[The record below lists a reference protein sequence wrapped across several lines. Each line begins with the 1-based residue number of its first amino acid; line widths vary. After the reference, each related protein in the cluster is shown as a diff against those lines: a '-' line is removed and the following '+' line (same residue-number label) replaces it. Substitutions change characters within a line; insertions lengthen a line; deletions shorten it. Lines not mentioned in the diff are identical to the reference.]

1 MIIHDDL
8 EALCA
13 QYEGFLLDLWGV
25 VMDGIQAFPD
35 ALKWLARRRMEQKP
49 VWFLSNA
56 SRTTAATA
64 TLLTNLGISP
74 KLYAGIST
82 SGQLA
87 VDALSD
93 PHSSFATG
101 ALYAVGE
108 MPKLH
113 GWPPTVMR
121 RFTTHLDQAAFL
133 IALGSFPLTEL
144 DQRLAPLLDALDKPM
159 LCANPD
165 RDVVFGGQPLAGAGM
180 LAERFAEAGGTVH
193 WFGKPELLIFAQGEA
208 QLQKLGAQQ
217 MLFIGDSMVTDIPGA
232 RRAGLDTLL
241 LSSTGIHRETL
252 GAEFNRLPS
261 PTHLKHF
268 LEGYEIQPNG
278 VAAGL
283 S

>member
-8 EALCA
+8 EALCG
-13 QYEGFLLDLWGV
+13 QYQGFLLDLWGV
-25 VMDGIQAFPD
+25 VMDGVRTFPG
-35 ALKWLARRRMEQKP
+35 ALDWLARRRVERKP

-56 SRTTAATA
+56 SRTTAAAT

-74 KLYAGIST
+74 ESYVGIST

-93 PHSSFATG
+93 PHGPFAEG
-101 ALYAVGE
+101 ALYVVGE
-108 MPKLH
+108 IPEPH
-113 GWPPTVMR
+113 GWPTPIMT
-121 RFTTHLDQAAFL
+121 RFTTHLEQAALL
-133 IALGSFPLTEL
+133 IALGSFPLAEL
-144 DQRLAPLLDALDKPM
+144 TDRLAPLLDVLDKPM

-165 RDVVFGGQPLAGAGM
+165 RDVVFGGRPLAGAGM
-180 LAERFAEAGGTVH
+180 LAERFAEAGGNVH
-193 WFGKPELLIFAQGEA
+193 WFGKPESMIFAQGQT
-208 QLQKLGAQQ
+208 QLRKLGVQQ

-232 RRAGLDTLL
+232 HHAGLDTLL
-241 LSSTGIHRETL
+241 LTSTGIHREAL
-252 GAEFNRLPS
+252 AAEFNVLPS